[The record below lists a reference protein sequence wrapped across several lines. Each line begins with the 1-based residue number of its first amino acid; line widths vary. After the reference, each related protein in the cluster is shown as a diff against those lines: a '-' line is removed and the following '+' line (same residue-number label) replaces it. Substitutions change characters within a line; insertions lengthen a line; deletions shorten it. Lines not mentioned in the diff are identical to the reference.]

1 MNYMKNNI
9 NKIAIILL
17 VILTSCEYDSTNTD
31 PTRPGGENVPL
42 VAIVPAMQT
51 QTHRNIGA
59 VLGRYSGILT
69 QQWKGVDAQQL
80 SYTEYFITEDDTSN
94 PWDTGL
100 YTGSMRDAVDI
111 IERATAQENFNT
123 RGLAKMYLAINLGIA
138 TNVWGNVP
146 YSEAFLAAENLSPKY
161 DDQEELYT
169 VILDLLDEAINDL
182 EANDPVG
189 IQGDLIDATPN
200 QWIAT
205 AHALKARFYMQLSSR
220 SSTAAQDALDEIS
233 QAFGSN
239 EGQLDF
245 IFENSQ
251 NGGHPLALFGFQRPN
266 TMVIGDF
273 FADLMTGDPRQPLYM
288 VQNDS
293 GNFVYFDSEEPGLVW
308 SQLGSSSPVIS
319 YAEVKFIEAEAT
331 ERNGGNAQ
339 PIMED
344 AIRVNMEYLGVST
357 LDIDS
362 YISTLSYNGIETII
376 VEKYKA
382 MYGQSPLQVWNDYRR
397 TGFPALTPNPDGVNG
412 NNSSGIIPRRL
423 LYPITERQSNPDS
436 YQEAIQAQ
444 GGHLLDDEIWVF
456 PTQ

>member
-1 MNYMKNNI
+1 MNYIKNNI

-111 IERATAQENFNT
+111 IERASAQENFNT

>member
-1 MNYMKNNI
+1 MNYIKNNI

>member
-1 MNYMKNNI
+1 MNYIKNCI
-9 NKIAIILL
+9 NKIAIVFL
-17 VILTSCEYDSTNTD
+17 VILTSCEYGSTNTD
-31 PTRPGGENVPL
+31 PTRPGGDNVPL

-80 SYTEYFITEDDTSN
+80 AYTEYFITEDDTSN

-111 IERATAQENFNT
+111 IERAAAEGSPNT
-123 RGLAKMYLAINLGIA
+123 GGLAKIYLALNLGIA

-146 YSEAFLAAENLSPKY
+146 FEEAFLGAENLSPKY

-169 VILDLLDEAINDL
+169 VILNLLDEAILDL
-182 EANDPVG
+182 EADDPAG
-189 IQGDLIDATPN
+189 IQGDLLGETNSA
-200 QWIAT
+200 WIAT

-220 SSTAAQDALDEIS
+220 SDTAAQDALNEIS

-239 EGQLDF
+239 DGQLDF

-273 FADLMTGDPRQPLYM
+273 FANLMDGDPRQPLYM

-293 GNFVYFDSEEPGLVW
+293 GNFLYFDAEEPNLVW
-308 SQLGSSSPVIS
+308 SQLGSSSPVVS

-331 ERNGGNAQ
+331 QRNGGNAQ
-339 PIMED
+339 PILEE
-344 AIRVNMEYLGVST
+344 AIRANMEYLGVSAS
-357 LDIDS
+357 DINA
-362 YISTLSYNGIETII
+362 YISGLTFEGIETII

-397 TGFPALTPNPDGVNG
+397 TGFPELTPNPDGVNG
-412 NNSSGIIPRRL
+412 NNPSGIIPRRL

-456 PTQ
+456 PSQ

>member
-1 MNYMKNNI
+1 MKYFKRHI
-9 NKIAIILL
+9 TKLTLILV
-17 VILTSCEYDSTNTD
+17 VILTACEYDSTNND

-59 VLGRYSGILT
+59 VLGRYGGILT
-69 QQWKGVDAQQL
+69 QQWEGVDAQQL
-80 SYTEYFITEDDTSN
+80 GYTSYVIGENDTSS
-94 PWDTGL
+94 PWDSGL

-123 RGLAKMYLAINLGIA
+123 RGLAKIYLAINLGIA

-205 AHALKARFYMQLSSR
+205 AHALKARFYIQLTSR
-220 SSTAAQDALDEIS
+220 SNSAAQNALTEINLAMS
-233 QAFGSN
+233 SN
-239 EGQLDF
+239 DGQINFL
-245 IFENSQ
+245 FENSQ

-266 TMVIGDF
+266 TMIIGDF
-273 FADLMTGDPRQPLYM
+273 FADLMTNDPRQPLYM
-288 VQNDS
+288 VEDD
-293 GNFVYFDSEEPGLVW
+293 GDNFLYFSDDDPNLVW
-308 SQLGSSSPVIS
+308 SKLNSASPVIS

-331 ERNGGNAQ
+331 ERNGDGEF
-339 PIMED
+339 IMKE
-344 AIRVNMEYLGVST
+344 AIRANMEYLSIPT
-357 LDIDS
+357 ADIDT
-362 YISTLSYNGIETII
+362 YIADITFNGIQTIMT
-376 VEKYKA
+376 EKYKA
-382 MYGQSPLQVWNDYRR
+382 MYGQAPIQVWNDFRR
-397 TGFPALTPNPDGVNG
+397 TGFPELTPNPDGVNG
-412 NNSSGIIPRRL
+412 NNPSGIVPRRL
-423 LYPITERQSNPDS
+423 LYPITERQSNPIP
-436 YQEAIQAQ
+436 YEEAIQAQ
-444 GGHLLDDEIWVF
+444 GGHLLDDNIWVF
-456 PTQ
+456 PIQ